1 MNKLRGMFLFS
12 RLAELGSF
20 VAVAE
25 EIDSTA
31 SMVSKE
37 IQKLEQDIGAR
48 LLHRSTRK
56 IQLTP
61 VGEGYLERCRQ
72 ILAQVNEADAYVQQ
86 SQNSMRGKLRIN
98 MPMVLGLTDLSLV
111 IADYMRTYPDV
122 ELDIHLGDESVDL
135 LEGGFDLGF
144 RASSQ
149 LLDSGYVG
157 KPLKAFDYHVCAAPQ
172 YLKTHAPIKTVQD
185 LTQHNCFEYSYF
197 KSGKVWPVAQGIKI
211 KGNLKANNTLM
222 IRDAV
227 EAGLGLAFL
236 PGFVAK
242 PGLDSGRLQ
251 EVLKE
256 QSKPKLTLYALYPNR
271 KHLPPA
277 LSKFIEFIQ
286 NWFAKSGK

>member
-1 MNKLRGMFLFS
+1 MFLFS

-157 KPLKAFDYHVCAAPQ
+157 KPLKAFDYHICAAPQ

-197 KSGKVWPVAQGIKI
+197 KGGKVWPVAQGIKI

-256 QSKPKLTLYALYPNR
+256 QLKPKLTLYALYPNR

>member
-157 KPLKAFDYHVCAAPQ
+157 KPLKAFDYHICAAPQ

-197 KSGKVWPVAQGIKI
+197 KGGKVWPVAQGIKI

-256 QSKPKLTLYALYPNR
+256 QLKPKLTLYALYPNR

>member
-25 EIDSTA
+25 EISPTA

-256 QSKPKLTLYALYPNR
+256 QSK
-271 KHLPPA
+271 

>member
-48 LLHRSTRK
+48 LMHRSTRK

-98 MPMVLGLTDLSLV
+98 MPMVLGLTDLSLI

-157 KPLKAFDYHVCAAPQ
+157 KPLKAFDYHICAAPQ

-197 KSGKVWPVAQGIKI
+197 KGGKVWPVAQGIKI

-242 PGLDSGRLQ
+242 PGLNSGRLQ
-251 EVLKE
+251 EVLEE
-256 QSKPKLTLYALYPNR
+256 QPKPKLTLYALYPNR

>member
-157 KPLKAFDYHVCAAPQ
+157 KPLKAFDYHICAAPQ

-197 KSGKVWPVAQGIKI
+197 KGGKVWPVAQGINI

-256 QSKPKLTLYALYPNR
+256 QPKPKLTLYALYPNR

-286 NWFAKSGK
+286 NWFAKSG

>member
-157 KPLKAFDYHVCAAPQ
+157 KPLKAFDYHICAAPQ

-197 KSGKVWPVAQGIKI
+197 KGGKVWPVAQGIKI

-227 EAGLGLAFL
+227 EAGIGLAFL

-256 QSKPKLTLYALYPNR
+256 QPKPKLTLYALYPNR

-286 NWFAKSGK
+286 NWFAKSG